1 MNSIENKELP
11 FKDLKEMR
19 TKCPKNPVIAHL
31 NINSIRNKFGEIK
44 DLITT
49 CLPDIVIISEA
60 KIQIPGYKTPYH
72 NDCNAHVGG
81 LLVYMKNTIKSKRTN
96 NLEDSLIE
104 NICLEINLKKQN
116 RFLVG
121 TYNPSNSS
129 NECFQNSIITIFDK
143 PSLSY
148 EI

>member
-60 KIQIPGYKTPYH
+60 KIDNTFPTSQFQIPGYKTPYH

-81 LLVYMKNTIKSKRTN
+81 LLVYVKNTIKSKRTN

-104 NICLEINLKKQN
+104 NICL
-116 RFLVG
+116 
-121 TYNPSNSS
+121 
-129 NECFQNSIITIFDK
+129 
-143 PSLSY
+143 
-148 EI
+148 